1 MMLPLLL
8 LSVPSDVVFEE
19 QTLPRDVRRVLPV
32 LVVVQLLP
40 RFAPRLRLRVVR
52 RLLCESSDQTNQTA
66 AGTIFNPSPRSCYP
80 EQRLPHFLFLSH
92 LSVAALSLSC
102 EVSLLLC
109 FALLFA
115 PPSGLFF
122 FLLSFSALLLLSLRS
137 LHRPVCSGGAG
148 LAGCCWSFLVAVL
161 LCFLFL
167 LHSLRRTQF

>member
-52 RLLCESSDQTNQTA
+52 RLLYESSDQTNQMA

-80 EQRLPHFLFLSH
+80 
-92 LSVAALSLSC
+92 
-102 EVSLLLC
+102 
-109 FALLFA
+109 
-115 PPSGLFF
+115 
-122 FLLSFSALLLLSLRS
+122 SA
-137 LHRPVCSGGAG
+137 
-148 LAGCCWSFLVAVL
+148 
-161 LCFLFL
+161 
-167 LHSLRRTQF
+167 